1 MSDRQQNIAPR
12 PKRPAAR
19 PKRATPVSSNRRKAD
34 PRRWIKLVLIGM
46 AIVAPIAA
54 VAVIA
59 RSEAFALRRVDV
71 VGAKRT
77 SAAKI
82 EQLVRQAGG
91 ESGIFSLDLDA
102 VRKSVEQER
111 YVRTAAVVRVLPD
124 TILVR
129 IEEREP
135 AIVARLATGRLVWVD
150 SEAHVLDEFRA
161 ERGATVP
168 PPLAG
173 FEDGD
178 KSERATAE
186 NRDRITTYEKI
197 HEALTPDDLWNRIDE
212 VDLRFIKDA
221 SVQLADNAIVVRL
234 GEGDYHARLTRA
246 LVLLEA
252 ARRGDTETLA
262 RYRVPDVGT
271 LLASAD
277 SINQIDMTRAN
288 GSVTFSFSKR
298 KNTDGTTPPA
308 TTAPE
313 TTTSTPAPATTSA
326 PPAETPASKPAAK
339 PPARPPAKPETNPKP
354 ATTSEPKPKPVE
366 PGTEQRQRTVTKP
379 TAALLE
385 SRDARSQIRR
395 T

>member
-1 MSDRQQNIAPR
+1 MSDRTQNIAPR
-12 PKRPAAR
+12 AKKPAAR
-19 PKRATPVSSNRRKAD
+19 PKRGVPVSSNRRKAD
-34 PRRWIKLVLIGM
+34 PRRWLRFALIGM

-77 SAAKI
+77 STEKI
-82 EQLVRQAGG
+82 EQIVRQAGAV
-91 ESGIFSLDLDA
+91 GIFSADLDEI
-102 VRKSVEQER
+102 RKSVESER

-135 AIVARLATGRLVWVD
+135 AIVARLASGKMVWVD
-150 SEAHVLDEFRA
+150 KEAHVLDEFRA
-161 ERGATVP
+161 ERGTTVP
-168 PPLAG
+168 PPLSG
-173 FEDGD
+173 FEDSD
-178 KSERATAE
+178 KSDRATAE
-186 NRDRITTYEKI
+186 NRDRIAAYEKI

-221 SVQLADNAIVVRL
+221 SVQLADNSIVVRL
-234 GEGDYHARLTRA
+234 GEGEYHPRLTRA
-246 LVLLEA
+246 LVLLDA

-298 KNTDGTTPPA
+298 KNAVDGAAPSTAAP
-308 TTAPE
+308 TTAP
-313 TTTSTPAPATTSA
+313 SAAPAAA
-326 PPAETPASKPAAK
+326 PAATKPESKPSV
-339 PPARPPAKPETNPKP
+339 KPESKPKP
-354 ATTSEPKPKPVE
+354 ATTPEPKPKPVE
-366 PGTEQRQRTVTKP
+366 PGTEQRRRTVTKP
-379 TAALLE
+379 TAVMLE
-385 SRDARSQIRR
+385 PRDARTQTSRR

>member
-12 PKRPAAR
+12 AKKPAAR
-19 PKRATPVSSNRRKAD
+19 PKRTTPVASNRRKAD
-34 PRRWIKLVLIGM
+34 PRRWLKVALVIM
-46 AIVAPIAA
+46 AIAAPIAA
-54 VAVIA
+54 VAFIA

-77 SAAKI
+77 STEKI
-82 EQLVRQAGG
+82 EQIVRQAGG

-102 VRKSVEQER
+102 VRKSVELER

-135 AIVARLATGRLVWVD
+135 SIVARLASGRLVWVD
-150 SEAHVLDEFRA
+150 TEAHVLDEFRA
-161 ERGATVP
+161 ERGTTVP

-178 KSERATAE
+178 KSDRVTAE
-186 NRDRITTYEKI
+186 NRDRIVAYGKI
-197 HEALTPDDLWNRIDE
+197 QEALTPDDLWNRIDE

-246 LVLLEA
+246 LVLLDA
-252 ARRGDTETLA
+252 ARRGDTDTLA

-298 KNTDGTTPPA
+298 KNTADGA
-308 TTAPE
+308 APE
-313 TTTSTPAPATTSA
+313 TTTPSAAPATAPANQPPSA
-326 PPAETPASKPAAK
+326 APASKPAAK
-339 PPARPPAKPETNPKP
+339 PPAKPETNPKP
-354 ATTSEPKPKPVE
+354 ATPSEAKPKPAE
-366 PGTEQRQRTVTKP
+366 PESGRQRTVTKP
-379 TAALLE
+379 TASLLE
-385 SRDARSQIRR
+385 PRDARTQIRR

>member
-1 MSDRQQNIAPR
+1 VSERQQNIAPR
-12 PKRPAAR
+12 AKKPAAR
-19 PKRATPVSSNRRKAD
+19 PKRGTPVASNRRKAD
-34 PRRWIKLVLIGM
+34 PRRWLRVVLIGM
-46 AIVAPIAA
+46 AILAPVAA

-59 RSEAFALRRVDV
+59 RSEAFALRRVDI

-77 SAAKI
+77 SAEKI
-82 EQLVRQAGG
+82 EQLVRKAGG
-91 ESGIFSLDLDA
+91 EAGIFSFDLDA
-102 VRKSVEQER
+102 IRRSVETER

-135 AIVARLATGRLVWVD
+135 AIVARLASGRLVWVD
-150 SEAHVLDEFRA
+150 NEAHVLDEYRA
-161 ERGATVP
+161 ERGAAVP

-173 FEDGD
+173 FDDGD
-178 KSERATAE
+178 ASDRVTAE
-186 NRDRITTYEKI
+186 NRDRIAAYEKI

-234 GEGDYHARLTRA
+234 GEGEYHPRLTRA

-262 RYRVPDVGT
+262 RYRVPDVVT

-298 KNTDGTTPPA
+298 RNTADGAAPA
-308 TTAPE
+308 AGAPVTAAPTAPVG
-313 TTTSTPAPATTSA
+313 TPAAGKP
-326 PPAETPASKPAAK
+326 ESKPAT
-339 PPARPPAKPETNPKP
+339 KPESGPESKPKP
-354 ATTSEPKPKPVE
+354 ATTTEPKPKPVE
-366 PGTEQRQRTVTKP
+366 PGTEQRRRTVTKP
-379 TAALLE
+379 TASLLE
-385 SRDARSQIRR
+385 PRDARTETRR

>member
-1 MSDRQQNIAPR
+1 
-12 PKRPAAR
+12 
-19 PKRATPVSSNRRKAD
+19 
-34 PRRWIKLVLIGM
+34 M
-46 AIVAPIAA
+46 AILAPIAA

-77 SAAKI
+77 SAEKI
-82 EQLVRQAGG
+82 EQIVRQAGAV
-91 ESGIFSLDLDA
+91 GIFSADLDEI
-102 VRKSVEQER
+102 RKSVESER

-135 AIVARLATGRLVWVD
+135 AIVARLASGRLVWVD
-150 SEAHVLDEFRA
+150 REAHVLDEFRA
-161 ERGATVP
+161 ERGTTVP
-168 PPLAG
+168 PPLSG
-173 FEDGD
+173 FEDAD

-186 NRDRITTYEKI
+186 NRDRIAAYEKI
-197 HEALTPDDLWNRIDE
+197 HEALTPDDLWDRIDE

-221 SVQLADNAIVVRL
+221 SVQLADNSIVVRL
-234 GEGDYHARLTRA
+234 GEGEYHPRLTRA
-246 LVLLEA
+246 LVLLDA

-298 KNTDGTTPPA
+298 KNTVDGAAPS
-308 TTAPE
+308 TA
-313 TTTSTPAPATTSA
+313 APATA
-326 PPAETPASKPAAK
+326 PAAAPAGTKPESKPESK
-339 PPARPPAKPETNPKP
+339 PPAKPESKPKP
-354 ATTSEPKPKPVE
+354 ATTPETKPKPVE
-366 PGTEQRQRTVTKP
+366 PGTEQRRRTVTKP
-379 TAALLE
+379 TAVLLDP
-385 SRDARSQIRR
+385 RDARTEISRR

>member
-12 PKRPAAR
+12 PKRPPAR
-19 PKRATPVSSNRRKAD
+19 KRTAPVASNRRKAD
-34 PRRWIKLVLIGM
+34 PRRWLKYGLILM
-46 AIVAPIAA
+46 AVVAPVAA
-54 VAVIA
+54 FAYIA

-77 SAAKI
+77 SKEKI
-82 EQLVRQAGG
+82 EQIVRQAGG
-91 ESGIFSLDLDA
+91 ESGIFGLDLDA
-102 VRKSVEQER
+102 VRKSIEQER
-111 YVRTAAVVRVLPD
+111 YVRSAAVVRVLPD
-124 TILVR
+124 AILVR

-135 AIVARLATGRLVWVD
+135 SIVARLGTGKLVWVD
-150 SEAHVLDEFRA
+150 AEAHVLEDFRA
-161 ERGATVP
+161 ERGAAVP

-178 KSERATAE
+178 KSDRVTAE
-186 NRDRITTYEKI
+186 NKDRIATYGKI
-197 HEALTPDDLWNRIDE
+197 REALAADDLWSRIDE
-212 VDLRFIKDA
+212 VDLRFVKDA

-234 GEGDYHARLTRA
+234 GEGDYHGRLTRA

-288 GSVTFSFSKR
+288 GSVTFSFSKL
-298 KNTDGTTPPA
+298 KNGAEPAAAAQPA
-308 TTAPE
+308 TEGEA
-313 TTTSTPAPATTSA
+313 
-326 PPAETPASKPAAK
+326 ASAAK
-339 PPARPPAKPETNPKP
+339 PPARPEAAKPESKPETKPEAKPKP
-354 ATTSEPKPKPVE
+354 AQTPAPAPKPAE
-366 PGTEQRQRTVTKP
+366 PEGGRKRTVTKP
-379 TAALLE
+379 TAAATE
-385 SRDARSQIRR
+385 FRSARSETRR

>member
-12 PKRPAAR
+12 TKKPVAR
-19 PKRATPVSSNRRKAD
+19 PKRSGPVASNRRKAD
-34 PRRWIKLVLIGM
+34 PRRWLRLALIGM
-46 AIVAPIAA
+46 AIVAPVAA

-77 SAAKI
+77 SVEKI
-82 EQLVRQAGG
+82 EQLVRQAAGAV
-91 ESGIFSLDLDA
+91 GIFSLDLDEI
-102 VRKSVEQER
+102 RKSVESER

-124 TILVR
+124 TVLVR

-135 AIVARLATGRLVWVD
+135 AIVARLASGRLVWVD
-150 SEAHVLDEFRA
+150 KEAHVLDEFRA

-168 PPLAG
+168 PPLSG

-178 KSERATAE
+178 KSERAIAE
-186 NRDRITTYEKI
+186 NRDRIAAYEKI

-234 GEGDYHARLTRA
+234 GEGEYHPRLTRA
-246 LVLLEA
+246 LVLLDA

-262 RYRVPDVGT
+262 RYRVPDVAT

-298 KNTDGTTPPA
+298 KNTADGAAPA
-308 TTAPE
+308 TAAPA
-313 TTTSTPAPATTSA
+313 PAPAAAPGGAPATT
-326 PPAETPASKPAAK
+326 
-339 PPARPPAKPETNPKP
+339 KPETKPATKPESKPKP
-354 ATTSEPKPKPVE
+354 ATTPEPKPKPVE
-366 PGTEQRQRTVTKP
+366 TGTEQRRRTVTKP
-379 TAALLE
+379 TAMVYE
-385 SRDARSQIRR
+385 PGDARSQIRR

>member
-1 MSDRQQNIAPR
+1 MAIIAP
-12 PKRPAAR
+12 
-19 PKRATPVSSNRRKAD
+19 V
-34 PRRWIKLVLIGM
+34 
-46 AIVAPIAA
+46 AA

-77 SAAKI
+77 SAEKI
-82 EQLVRQAGG
+82 EQLVRKASGDT
-91 ESGIFSLDLDA
+91 GIFSLDLDEI
-102 VRKSVEQER
+102 RKSVESER

-135 AIVARLATGRLVWVD
+135 AIVARLASGKLVWVD
-150 SEAHVLDEFRA
+150 TEAHVLDEYRA

-178 KSERATAE
+178 TTDRVTAE
-186 NRDRITTYEKI
+186 NRDRIAAYEKI
-197 HEALTPDDLWNRIDE
+197 REALAPDDLWNRIDE

-234 GEGDYHARLTRA
+234 GEGEYHPRLTRA

-262 RYRVPDVGT
+262 KYRVPDVGT

-298 KNTDGTTPPA
+298 KNAVDGAVPATTSPA
-308 TTAPE
+308 TTAPA
-313 TTTSTPAPATTSA
+313 TAPATA
-326 PPAETPASKPAAK
+326 PSGTKPESK
-339 PPARPPAKPETNPKP
+339 PPAKPEAKPKP
-354 ATTSEPKPKPVE
+354 ATTPETKPKPAE
-366 PGTEQRQRTVTKP
+366 PGTERRRTVTKP
-379 TAALLE
+379 TALLVE
-385 SRDARSQIRR
+385 PNDARTQIRR

>member
-1 MSDRQQNIAPR
+1 MSDRQQNISPR
-12 PKRPAAR
+12 ARKPAAR
-19 PKRATPVSSNRRKAD
+19 PKRGAPVASNRRKSD
-34 PRRWIKLVLIGM
+34 PRQWFRLALIGM
-46 AIVAPIAA
+46 AIIAPVAA

-77 SAAKI
+77 SAEKI
-82 EQLVRQAGG
+82 EQLVRKASGDT
-91 ESGIFSLDLDA
+91 GIFSLDLDEI
-102 VRKSVEQER
+102 RKSVESER

-135 AIVARLATGRLVWVD
+135 AIVARLASGKLVWVD
-150 SEAHVLDEFRA
+150 TEAHVLDEYRA

-178 KSERATAE
+178 TTDRVTAE
-186 NRDRITTYEKI
+186 NRDRIAAYEKI
-197 HEALTPDDLWNRIDE
+197 REALAPDDLWNRIDE

-234 GEGDYHARLTRA
+234 GEGEYHPRLTRA

-262 RYRVPDVGT
+262 KYRVPDVGT

-298 KNTDGTTPPA
+298 KNAVDGAVPVTTSPA
-308 TTAPE
+308 VTAPTTAP
-313 TTTSTPAPATTSA
+313 ATGPSGTK
-326 PPAETPASKPAAK
+326 PESK
-339 PPARPPAKPETNPKP
+339 PPAKPEAKPKP
-354 ATTSEPKPKPVE
+354 ATTPETKPKPAE
-366 PGTEQRQRTVTKP
+366 PGTERRRTVTKP
-379 TAALLE
+379 TALLVE
-385 SRDARSQIRR
+385 PNDARTQIRR